1 MVANVYKD
9 AAQFQFREPVP
20 VLQTNVQPGTG
31 NEDDAGRAGMCS
43 DGLTGPAEEER
54 NSGERLI

>member
-1 MVANVYKD
+1 MANVYKD

-20 VLQTNVQPGTG
+20 VVQTKVQLGNE
-31 NEDDAGRAGMCS
+31 NEDDAGRAGICS
-43 DGLTGPAEEER
+43 DGATGRAEEER